1 MLLAQ
6 QKSGTPKTKYSALHY
21 LAVGLLII
29 ICASDV
35 TAETEIRQKNNPFD
49 QINPTLGLDQ
59 TNPIENSIA
68 NDFNE
73 HLPNIVHGPNNPE
86 HSKRNSSL
94 IFAYILLGLFA
105 CIFVFYIIYTILDFW
120 VISRRGWKQRV
131 GEPEDEDQIS
141 SLPNSILHTNTEPT
155 GQTDL
160 FSS

>member
-49 QINPTLGLDQ
+49 QINPALGLDQ
-59 TNPIENSIA
+59 TNLIEKSIA
-68 NDFNE
+68 NDFEE
-73 HLPNIVHGPNNPE
+73 HLPNIVHGPGNPK

-94 IFAYILLGLFA
+94 IFAYVLLGLLA
-105 CIFVFYIIYTILDFW
+105 CLFGLYIIYVILDFW
-120 VISRRGWKQRV
+120 VLSRREWKQRV
-131 GEPEDEDQIS
+131 GEPEDEHQLNS
-141 SLPNSILHTNTEPT
+141 QPKSL
-155 GQTDL
+155 
-160 FSS
+160 